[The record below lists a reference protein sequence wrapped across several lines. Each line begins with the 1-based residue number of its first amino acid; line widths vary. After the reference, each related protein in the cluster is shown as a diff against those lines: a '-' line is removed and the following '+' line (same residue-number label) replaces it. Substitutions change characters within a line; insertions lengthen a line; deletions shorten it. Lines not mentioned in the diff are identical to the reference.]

1 MKNTLLK
8 IWLFMQIRGL
18 LILNI
23 LAILVALTYLIL
35 HFTGVVEMETKTLMK
50 AGIIFVTYFLGV
62 FNYFTKS
69 RASIPKSTHY
79 AELYKHIIRDA
90 FANDKSGYRKLLQGI
105 AYFNNDQHD
114 KAIRHLTKLKSRCS
128 SRHDTSA
135 VLFFIAK
142 SYKDKGEVS
151 NAMKTYEQLLKV
163 DASCSSAWSNLGLI
177 HHEAGRGSE
186 AKYALKQAL
195 LYNPENPFAYVNLA
209 NVLYKNGEFEEAKN
223 LGLKA
228 FQLNNQLPAAASITA
243 LCYASLGDSE
253 NAKKFCQI
261 YGTSENNKD
270 LIAMVERQLNMNAI
284 LKDAAK

>member
-1 MKNTLLK
+1 MKNK
-8 IWLFMQIRGL
+8 VL

-23 LAILVALTYLIL
+23 LVILFCATMLVL
-35 HFTGVVEMETKTLMK
+35 HFTGISELNTKTLMK
-50 AGIIFVTYFLGV
+50 AGILLVTYFLGV
-62 FNYFTKS
+62 FNYLTKS
-69 RASIPKSTHY
+69 RASVPKATQY

-90 FANDKSGYRKLLQGI
+90 FANDKTGYRKLMQGI
-105 AYFNNDQHD
+105 TLFNNVQHD
-114 KAIRHLTKLKSRCS
+114 QAIKHLTKLEKRCAS
-128 SRHDTSA
+128 CRDTSA

-142 SYKDKGEVS
+142 SYKDKGETSKAVE
-151 NAMKTYEQLLKV
+151 TYERLLKI

-177 HHEAGRGSE
+177 HHEAGRVAD

-195 LYNPENPFAYVNLA
+195 LYNPENPYAHVNLA
-209 NVLYKNGEFEEAKN
+209 NVLYRNGEFEEAKN

-270 LIAMVERQLNMNAI
+270 LAAMIEHQLTSNEF

>member
-1 MKNTLLK
+1 MDVILLK
-8 IWLFMQIRGL
+8 IWLWIKLRGL

-23 LAILVALTYLIL
+23 FAILFALSFFIL
-35 HFTGVVEMETKTLMK
+35 HFTGVVEMETKTLSK
-50 AGIIFVTYFLGV
+50 AGIIFITYFLGV
-62 FNYFTKS
+62 LNYYRKTK
-69 RASIPKSTHY
+69 ASVPKTTQY

-90 FANDKSGYRKLLQGI
+90 FANDKTGYRKLMQGI
-105 AYFNNDQHD
+105 TYFNNDQYD
-114 KAIRHLTKLKSRCS
+114 KAISHLTKLEKRCMTSR
-128 SRHDTSA
+128 DTSA

-142 SYKDKGEVS
+142 SYKDKGQTSMAIE
-151 NAMKTYEQLLKV
+151 TYEQLLKI

-177 HHEAGRGSE
+177 HHEAGRVSD

-195 LYNPENPFAYVNLA
+195 LYNPENPFAHVNLA

-243 LCYASLGDSE
+243 LCYASLGDAE

-261 YGTSENNKD
+261 YGTTENNKD
-270 LIAMVERQLNMNAI
+270 LIAMVEQQLKMNEI